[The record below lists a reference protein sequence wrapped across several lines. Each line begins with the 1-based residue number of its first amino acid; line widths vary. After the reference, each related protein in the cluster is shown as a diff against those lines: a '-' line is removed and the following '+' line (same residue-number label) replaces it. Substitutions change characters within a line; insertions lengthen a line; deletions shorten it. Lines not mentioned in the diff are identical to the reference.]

1 MKADCMYVARYRARD
16 LCSRPAQAL
25 NADFRHVLVVR
36 PLASMSSQFV
46 NFNVSGTRFTTFK
59 ETVLREP
66 ASRLALLVREVLPV
80 QKDEQGAIFIDRDA
94 KYFQL
99 VSHEH
104 DQGGVGCQGSQQQQQ
119 PAAAVLSTRHRASL
133 FSNRHRWGNANSWNR
148 Q

>member
-1 MKADCMYVARYRARD
+1 M
-16 LCSRPAQAL
+16 
-25 NADFRHVLVVR
+25 
-36 PLASMSSQFV
+36 ASMSSQFV

-99 VSHEH
+99 VTHGHAKVAEER
-104 DQGGVGCQGSQQQQQ
+104 QGAQQKQQQQQQQ
-119 PAAAVLSTRHRASL
+119 PAVAMHRGA
-133 FSNRHRWGNANSWNR
+133 
-148 Q
+148 